1 MRGGGTLCNIDSNS
15 GWVTLEAGDISA
27 TGTPAGI
34 GPIHPGDKIE
44 ASIEKIGILTNKVIM
59 EDE

>member
-1 MRGGGTLCNIDSNS
+1 MEKSNNLQIEYIS
-15 GWVTLEAGDISA
+15 KLLTLEAGDIIA

-34 GPIHPGDKIE
+34 GPINPGDKIE